1 MGVALF
7 GANKSQAPSSLS
19 NEASLHHRVGALVG
33 RACGEGHDLRRH
45 ELFDVHETLR
55 NDAVLAWVLFGQLR
69 DSLDSVHAVD
79 DLEPP
84 PVQRL
89 ERRTM
94 SSRSTVPPGVLHVF
108 TEPAL
113 MWWRWIIYEFSA
125 SLDSNT
131 VLGGLGLSLLAAEPH
146 VHS

>member
-33 RACGEGHDLRRH
+33 RACGEGDDLRRH
-45 ELFDVHETLR
+45 ELFVVHETLR

-79 DLEPP
+79 DAKIRKENDELKMDGTSWCAPCLHGTSAD
-84 PVQRL
+84 VVALDHLR
-89 ERRTM
+89 
-94 SSRSTVPPGVLHVF
+94 VLCLF
-108 TEPAL
+108 
-113 MWWRWIIYEFSA
+113 
-125 SLDSNT
+125 
-131 VLGGLGLSLLAAEPH
+131 GQ
-146 VHS
+146 